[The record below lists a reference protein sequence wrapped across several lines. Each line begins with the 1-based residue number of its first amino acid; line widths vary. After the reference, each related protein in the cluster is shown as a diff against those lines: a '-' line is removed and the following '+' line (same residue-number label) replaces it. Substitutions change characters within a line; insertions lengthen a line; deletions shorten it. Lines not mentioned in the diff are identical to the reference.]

1 MFCLFSSLTA
11 RIVCKK
17 HLKITNMWCNCLF
30 YQYIHNRNVYAGTT
44 RAQCQHSEQLG
55 RCKVQ
60 RFQWILSRL
69 KDFNNL
75 QFCAFSSFP
84 RPEDESLTLG
94 WL

>member
-1 MFCLFSSLTA
+1 MFCLFSSLPA
-11 RIVCKK
+11 RILCKK

-30 YQYIHNRNVYAGTT
+30 INASTIGTYMQ
-44 RAQCQHSEQLG
+44 RPHRPNDSVSIQSR

-75 QFCAFSSFP
+75 LFCAFSSFP